1 MESRILQSKRGVPSI
16 GMKNLSEARRYAMQL
31 VSEGAGEAKVIENA
45 TGIVVTRY
53 DSSDAG
59 SYAGKERMG

>member
-1 MESRILQSKRGVPSI
+1 
-16 GMKNLSEARRYAMQL
+16 MQL